1 VSENNLLK
9 KGWISN
15 NNTWHLIEPKVKEAI
30 TEFLSPIM
38 DVAILGNN
46 KNNTPIK
53 IRPWLKQRLTQF
65 FDKRFNELVPRF
77 GRVGSNN
84 FLFWNNIQSFELLTN
99 RLIQNDYCNNQAG
112 INLVQEIQNL
122 VYLANQTILLDRV

>member
-1 VSENNLLK
+1 MSENNLLK

-30 TEFLSPIM
+30 TEFLSPMM
-38 DVAILGNN
+38 DAAILGNN

-53 IRPWLKQRLTQF
+53 IRPWVKQRLNQF

-77 GRVGSNN
+77 GRVGSSN
-84 FLFWNNIQSFELLTN
+84 FVFWNNIQSFELLTN
-99 RLIQNDYCNNQAG
+99 RLIQNDYCNSQAG
-112 INLVQEIQNL
+112 INLVQEVQNL
-122 VYLANQTILLDRV
+122 VYLANQTILLGRV